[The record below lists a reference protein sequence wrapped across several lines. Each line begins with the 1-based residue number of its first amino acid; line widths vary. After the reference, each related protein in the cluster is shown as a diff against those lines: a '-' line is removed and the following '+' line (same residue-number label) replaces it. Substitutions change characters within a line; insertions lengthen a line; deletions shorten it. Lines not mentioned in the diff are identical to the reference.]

1 MDEQALIKAAVEGDI
16 DSFNTLVLTFQSQV
30 YNFAYRIMGDP
41 DSAADAAQEAF
52 ISAYRALRGY
62 RGGSFRSWL
71 LRIVT
76 NACYD
81 EMRRRKRR
89 PVSSL
94 EALYLEDPTPDAE
107 LPASHL
113 EGPESYA
120 ARQELSHAIQR
131 GLTELPEDQ
140 RVILVLSDVQGM
152 SYDEIASITL
162 TNLGT
167 VKSRLSRARAK
178 LRDYLLAQGELL
190 PREYRLNDELPTAP
204 IHKVN

>member
-1 MDEQALIKAAVEGDI
+1 MDEQALIKAAMEGDI
-16 DSFNTLVLTFQSQV
+16 DSFNTLVLTYQSQV
-30 YNFAYRIMGDP
+30 YNFAYHIMGDS
-41 DSAADAAQEAF
+41 DSAADATQEAF

-94 EALYLEDPTPDAE
+94 DALYIEDPTPDAE
-107 LPASHL
+107 VFVSKQ
-113 EGPESYA
+113 ESPESSA
-120 ARQELSHAIQR
+120 ARHELDQAIQA
-131 GLTELPEDQ
+131 GIAELPEDQ
-140 RVILVLSDVQGM
+140 RVTLVLSDVQGM
-152 SYDEIASITL
+152 SYEEIAEVTS

-178 LRDYLLAQGELL
+178 LRDYLQTQGELL
-190 PREYRLNDELPTAP
+190 PSAYRLQSNSA
-204 IHKVN
+204 